1 MKVKDLIKQ
10 LSYYDGEKELLVAY
24 WDKEYAETAFDSEGG
39 FILTDTAWAD
49 AIKRTENMDFWQ
61 ECANNELMDQV
72 LLAINA
78 EKEGENK

>member
-10 LSYYDGEKELLVAY
+10 LSYYDGEQELLVAY
-24 WDKEYAETAFDSEGG
+24 WDKEYAETAFDSDEG
-39 FILTDTAWAD
+39 FILTDTAWVD

-61 ECANNELMDQV
+61 ECDSNELTDQV
-72 LLAINA
+72 LLAVKA